1 MEFLKNLFAPAICCS
16 LPSTAQSSPPQA
28 SACDI
33 VRQMAIPI
41 LFQITETYAFLPR
54 EAVTR
59 FLLGCTDCQ
68 RRPRSPSP
76 ITAAN
81 ALKSAP
87 NPSVTHI
94 PSDLEQPPHTPSTD
108 SDNFS
113 LPSPIT
119 VKSSPNT
126 TNSRRL
132 NNHHHLNNNHHNNHH
147 QRATSTPMTLKPSA
161 NHQRLNNNNHIQN
174 NNHLKK
180 LVQPPDIDFSL
191 PITTTYL
198 KHMRSLGYTDEDALK
213 IDVEVSPSVIK
224 VLLILYKYSACA
236 CLSSFNI

>member
-1 MEFLKNLFAPAICCS
+1 MITAI
-16 LPSTAQSSPPQA
+16 L
-28 SACDI
+28 DY
-33 VRQMAIPI
+33 
-41 LFQITETYAFLPR
+41 FQITETYSFLPR

-81 ALKSAP
+81 ALKS
-87 NPSVTHI
+87 
-94 PSDLEQPPHTPSTD
+94 TPSPSLAHITSD
-108 SDNFS
+108 VEQSSLTPSAESDNFT
-113 LPSPIT
+113 LPSPVT

-126 TNSRRL
+126 TNPRRM
-132 NNHHHLNNNHHNNHH
+132 NNSHH
-147 QRATSTPMTLKPSA
+147 QRANSTPMTLKSSV
-161 NHQRLNNNNHIQN
+161 NHQRLNNNNHIRN

-180 LVQPPDIDFSL
+180 LVEPPDIDFSL

-213 IDVEVSPSVIK
+213 IDVEVSGTMIQV
-224 VLLILYKYSACA
+224 VTLQTCA
-236 CLSSFNI
+236 RKWY